1 MIRDGRLIQHK
12 PCPGGESVIKGSI
25 APASDLDMAL
35 PVELISYLLSI
46 SFKLSA
52 VLPWSIILLENIV
65 TCPELGGEEEG
76 KGEGRERGGGVR
88 LFHLM
93 LDTPLLI
100 KFSM

>member
-1 MIRDGRLIQHK
+1 
-12 PCPGGESVIKGSI
+12 
-25 APASDLDMAL
+25 MAL

-52 VLPWSIILLENIV
+52 VLPWSIIRLENIV
-65 TCPELGGEEEG
+65 ACPELGGG
-76 KGEGRERGGGVR
+76 KGRGRGVGGEGGVR

-93 LDTPLLI
+93 LDTSLLI